1 MVSFDELQ
9 KSFSMNLAQE
19 IERIG
24 NSDPKNLYNPI
35 RYSIEMGGKR
45 IRPILLLMAY
55 GTFRQDIEKAFPAAV
70 AVEIF
75 HNFTL
80 LHDDIMDNADL
91 RRNRETVHVKYSNN
105 AAILSGDA
113 MSILSYKYILQ
124 SDTSKLKELLQVFT
138 DTALKVCE
146 GQQLDMDFETINQVS
161 IDEYIQMIGLKTAIL
176 LANSLKIG
184 AILADAPPKDIDLLF
199 QFGYNLGLAFQLQDD
214 YLDTFGDTDIFGK
227 NIGGDIVSNKKTFLL
242 SKALEV
248 AKGATELNLKHW
260 ISAEVFDREE
270 KIEQVRAIF
279 VELGIDQFTKSK
291 IEEYYIK
298 AENCWGQIDVR
309 SENKL
314 ELLNVAKLLMN
325 RKS

>member
-270 KIEQVRAIF
+270 KIERVRAIF

-298 AENCWGQIDVR
+298 AENCWDQIDVK

>member
-1 MVSFDELQ
+1 MVGFDELQ

-55 GTFRQDIEKAFPAAV
+55 GTFRQDIEKALPAAV

-80 LHDDIMDNADL
+80 LHDDIMDDADL
-91 RRNRETVHVKYSNN
+91 RRNRETVHVRYSNN

-184 AILADAPPKDIDLLF
+184 AILAEAPPEDIDLLF

-214 YLDTFGDTDIFGK
+214 YLDTFGDTDTFGK

-260 ISAEVFDREE
+260 ISAEVYDREE
-270 KIEQVRAIF
+270 KIERVRAIF

-298 AENCWGQIDVR
+298 VENCWDQIDVK

>member
-214 YLDTFGDTDIFGK
+214 YLDTFGDTDTFGK

-248 AKGATELNLKHW
+248 AKGATELKLKKW

-270 KIEQVRAIF
+270 KIEQVRSLF

-298 AENCWGQIDVR
+298 AENCWGQIDVK

>member
-55 GTFRQDIEKAFPAAV
+55 GTFRQDIEKALPAAV

-184 AILADAPPKDIDLLF
+184 AILAEAPPEDIDLLF

-214 YLDTFGDTDIFGK
+214 YLDTFGDTDTFGK

-248 AKGATELNLKHW
+248 AKGATELKLKKW

-270 KIEQVRAIF
+270 KIEQVRSLF

-298 AENCWGQIDVR
+298 AENCWDQIDVK

>member
-1 MVSFDELQ
+1 MVGFDELQ

-19 IERIG
+19 IERIE

-55 GTFRQDIEKAFPAAV
+55 GTFRQDIEKALPAAV

-184 AILADAPPKDIDLLF
+184 AILAEAPPEDIDLLF

-214 YLDTFGDTDIFGK
+214 YLDTFGDTDTFGK

-248 AKGATELNLKHW
+248 AKGATELKLKKW

-270 KIEQVRAIF
+270 KIEQVRSLF

-298 AENCWGQIDVR
+298 AENCWGQIDVK

>member
-1 MVSFDELQ
+1 MVGFDELQ

-55 GTFRQDIEKAFPAAV
+55 GTFRQDIEKALPAAV

-184 AILADAPPKDIDLLF
+184 AILAEAPPEDIDLLF

-214 YLDTFGDTDIFGK
+214 YLDTFGDTDTFGK

-248 AKGATELNLKHW
+248 AKGATELKLKKW

-270 KIEQVRAIF
+270 KIEQVRSLF

-298 AENCWGQIDVR
+298 AENCWGQIDVK